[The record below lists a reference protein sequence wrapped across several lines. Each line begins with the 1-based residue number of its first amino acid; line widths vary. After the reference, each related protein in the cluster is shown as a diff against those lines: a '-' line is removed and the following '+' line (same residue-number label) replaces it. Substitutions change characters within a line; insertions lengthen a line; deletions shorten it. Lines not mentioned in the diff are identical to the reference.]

1 MQLNPRVE
9 WMLTFSACWNVEGYE
24 IQKYIIHRWI
34 WLFYC
39 RYSDGW
45 KEGRGRRILRSKSD
59 ISDRYW
65 RHENGR
71 SKKVS
76 SRPARSVTQLENF
89 FDRLGLDPE
98 HYELITEPNSKSASP
113 VFFDSV
119 SSVDSALGLYP
130 WTGNSQ
136 AANSGQ
142 QWQAN
147 NCSTGMGHDEANQRV
162 SDPPSIVE
170 RNARIIKWLCQCR
183 KVQFGYS

>member
-1 MQLNPRVE
+1 MKHL
-9 WMLTFSACWNVEGYE
+9 
-24 IQKYIIHRWI
+24 RWSF
-34 WLFYC
+34 FY

-45 KEGRGRRILRSKSD
+45 KEGRGRPILRSKSD

-65 RHENGR
+65 RVTVENGR
-71 SKKVS
+71 GLKVA
-76 SRPARSVTQLENF
+76 SRPARSVSQLENF

-98 HYELITEPNSKSASP
+98 HYGLIAEPNSKTSSP
-113 VFFDSV
+113 VFFESV

-130 WTGNSQ
+130 WTGNNQ
-136 AANSGQ
+136 TANGGP
-142 QWQAN
+142 QWQSN
-147 NCSTGMGHDEANQRV
+147 NCSTGMGNDEANQRV